1 MIKGNNDIIMVGW
14 TTVTS
19 QKDARNM
26 VHNLLESK
34 LIACGEIEGPFS
46 TIYRWNEKNV
56 EDDEWRVCLKFPK
69 SLKSKIKKR
78 VSEIHP
84 YELPQ
89 WIYWEVETSEEY
101 KTWVCTNTSP

>member
-1 MIKGNNDIIMVGW
+1 MMKGKNDIIMVGW

-46 TIYRWNEKNV
+46 TIYRWNEKIV
-56 EDDEWRVCLKFPK
+56 EDKEWRVTVKFLKNVDPK
-69 SLKSKIKKR
+69 IQKEVTK
-78 VSEIHP
+78 IHP

-89 WIYWEVETSEEY
+89 WINWEVETSQDF
-101 KTWVCTNTSP
+101 KTWVSSKASP

>member
-1 MIKGNNDIIMVGW
+1 MKGKDDIIMVGW

-19 QKDARNM
+19 QKDAQNM
-26 VHNLLESK
+26 VHSLLESK

-46 TIYRWNEKNV
+46 TIYRWNEKIV

-69 SLKSKIKKR
+69 SLKTKIKKR
-78 VSEIHP
+78 VSKIHP

-89 WIYWEVETSEEY
+89 WICWEVETSEEY